1 MLVSWQA
8 GVVILAA
15 DPQIWRF
22 QFHPEVWILIAGILL
37 LTRYTLKVVAPNFVP
52 PNSEI
57 YSRKNFYAF
66 WVALFALWFASDWP
80 MHDIS
85 EEYLYSVHM
94 VQHMIISLI
103 VPPLLLSALPVWLTK
118 AIFNTLGGDKNFTK
132 RISNPIA
139 AGICFNFVVIVT
151 HLPFAVNYSIENGSF
166 HYFIHLAVFISS
178 LWMWLPIINPM
189 KEFRISLPTQMVYLF
204 LMSVVPTIPAGFL
217 TFAGG
222 ALYDAYDHQVRLW
235 GIDITTD
242 QQLAGFVMKLVGG
255 VYLWVWIA
263 ARFFQ
268 WSRRNQPEMVLV
280 ESKSDDSK
288 ITTT

>member
-1 MLVSWQA
+1 MCESWQA
-8 GVVILAA
+8 GVVVFAA
-15 DPQIWRF
+15 NPQIWRF
-22 QFHPEVWILIAGILL
+22 QFHPEVWILIAGVLL
-37 LTRYTLKVVAPNFVP
+37 LARYAVKVIAPNFVE
-52 PNSEI
+52 PNEEI
-57 YSRKNFYAF
+57 YTRKNFFAF
-66 WVALFALWFASDWP
+66 WAALFALWFASDWP

-103 VPPLLLSALPVWLTK
+103 VPPLLLTALPVWLTK
-118 AIFNTLGGDKNFTK
+118 ALFGTFSGDRTFTK

-139 AGICFNFVVIVT
+139 AGVCYNLIVIVT
-151 HLPFAVNYSIENGSF
+151 HLPFAVNYSIESGAF
-166 HYFIHLAVFISS
+166 HYFLHLAVFVSS

-189 KEFRISLPTQMVYLF
+189 KEYRISLPTQMVYLF
-204 LMSVVPTIPAGFL
+204 LMSVVPTVPAGFL

-242 QQLAGFVMKLVGG
+242 QQLAGLVMKLAGSI
-255 VYLWVWIA
+255 YLWVWIA

-280 ESKSDDSK
+280 ETKAENSKVL
-288 ITTT
+288 

>member
-1 MLVSWQA
+1 MCKSWQA
-8 GVVILAA
+8 GVVVFAA
-15 DPQIWRF
+15 NPQIWRF
-22 QFHPEVWILIAGILL
+22 QFHPEVWILIAGVLL
-37 LTRYTLKVVAPNFVP
+37 LARYAVKVIAPNFVE
-52 PNSEI
+52 PNEEI
-57 YSRKNFYAF
+57 YTRKNFFAF
-66 WVALFALWFASDWP
+66 WAALFALWFASDWP

-103 VPPLLLSALPVWLTK
+103 VPPLLLTALPVWLTK
-118 AIFNTLGGDKNFTK
+118 AIFGTFSGDRTFTK
-132 RISNPIA
+132 KISNPIA
-139 AGICFNFVVIVT
+139 AGVCYNLIVIVT
-151 HLPFAVNYSIENGSF
+151 HLPFAVNYSIESGAF
-166 HYFIHLAVFISS
+166 HYFLHLAVFVSS

-189 KEFRISLPTQMVYLF
+189 KEYRISLPTQMVYLF
-204 LMSVVPTIPAGFL
+204 LMSVVPTVPAGFL

-242 QQLAGFVMKLVGG
+242 QQLAGLVMKLAGSI
-255 VYLWVWIA
+255 YLWVWIA

-280 ESKSDDSK
+280 ETKAENTK
-288 ITTT
+288 V

>member
-1 MLVSWQA
+1 MVF
-8 GVVILAA
+8 AA
-15 DPQIWRF
+15 NPQIWRF
-22 QFHPEVWILIAGILL
+22 QFHPEVWILIAGVLL
-37 LTRYTLKVVAPNFVP
+37 LARYAVKVIAPNFVE
-52 PNSEI
+52 PNEEI
-57 YSRKNFYAF
+57 YTRKNFFAF
-66 WVALFALWFASDWP
+66 WAALFALWFASDWP

-103 VPPLLLSALPVWLTK
+103 VPPLLLTALPVWLTK
-118 AIFNTLGGDKNFTK
+118 AIFGTFSGDRTFTK
-132 RISNPIA
+132 KISNPIA
-139 AGICFNFVVIVT
+139 AGVCYNLIVIVT
-151 HLPFAVNYSIENGSF
+151 HLPFAVNYSIESGAF
-166 HYFIHLAVFISS
+166 HYFLHLAVFVSS

-189 KEFRISLPTQMVYLF
+189 KEYRISLPPQMVYLF
-204 LMSVVPTIPAGFL
+204 LMSVVPTVPAGFL

-242 QQLAGFVMKLVGG
+242 QQLAGLVMKLAGSI
-255 VYLWVWIA
+255 YLWVWIA

-280 ESKSDDSK
+280 ETKAENTK
-288 ITTT
+288 V

>member
-1 MLVSWQA
+1 MVFA
-8 GVVILAA
+8 V

-22 QFHPEVWILIAGILL
+22 QFHPEVWILVAGILL
-37 LTRYTLKVVAPNFVP
+37 LATYSVKVVAPNFVP
-52 PNSEI
+52 AGKDI
-57 YSRKNFYAF
+57 YTRKNFYAF
-66 WVALFALWFASDWP
+66 WAALFALWFASDWP

-103 VPPLLLSALPVWLTK
+103 VPPLFLTALPVWLTRL
-118 AIFNTLGGDKNFTK
+118 ILTPTGRIGILTK
-132 RISNPIA
+132 RIANPIA
-139 AGICFNFVVIVT
+139 AGLIYNFVVIVT

-166 HYFIHLAVFISS
+166 HYFLHLAVFVSS
-178 LWMWLPIINPM
+178 LWMWLPVINPM

-204 LMSVVPTIPAGFL
+204 LMSVIPTVPAGFL

-255 VYLWVWIA
+255 IYLWVWIA

-268 WSRRNQPEMVLV
+268 WSRRNQPDMVLV
-280 ESKSDDSK
+280 KNPPESSDVRS
-288 ITTT
+288 

>member
-1 MLVSWQA
+1 MCKSWQA
-8 GVVILAA
+8 GVVVFAA
-15 DPQIWRF
+15 NPQIWRF
-22 QFHPEVWILIAGILL
+22 QFHPEVWILIAGVLL
-37 LTRYTLKVVAPNFVP
+37 LARYAVKVIAPNFVE
-52 PNSEI
+52 PNEEI
-57 YSRKNFYAF
+57 YTRKNFFAF
-66 WVALFALWFASDWP
+66 WAALFALWFASDWP

-103 VPPLLLSALPVWLTK
+103 VPPLLLTALPVWLTK
-118 AIFNTLGGDKNFTK
+118 AIFGTFSGDRTFTK

-139 AGICFNFVVIVT
+139 AGVCYNLIVIVT
-151 HLPFAVNYSIENGSF
+151 HLPFAVNYSIESGAF
-166 HYFIHLAVFISS
+166 HYFLHLAVFVSS

-189 KEFRISLPTQMVYLF
+189 KEYRISLPTQMVYLF
-204 LMSVVPTIPAGFL
+204 LMSVVPTVPAGFL

-235 GIDITTD
+235 GSVITTD
-242 QQLAGFVMKLVGG
+242 QQLAGLVMKLAGSI
-255 VYLWVWIA
+255 YLWVWIA

-280 ESKSDDSK
+280 ETKAENTK
-288 ITTT
+288 V

>member
-1 MLVSWQA
+1 MCKSWQA
-8 GVVILAA
+8 GVVVFAA
-15 DPQIWRF
+15 NPQIWRF
-22 QFHPEVWILIAGILL
+22 QFHPEVWILIAGVLL
-37 LTRYTLKVVAPNFVP
+37 LARYAVKVIAPNFVE
-52 PNSEI
+52 PNEEI
-57 YSRKNFYAF
+57 YTRKNFFAF
-66 WVALFALWFASDWP
+66 WAALFALWFASDWP

-103 VPPLLLSALPVWLTK
+103 VPPLLLTALPVWLTK
-118 AIFNTLGGDKNFTK
+118 AMFGTFSGDRTFTK

-139 AGICFNFVVIVT
+139 AGVCYNLIVIVT
-151 HLPFAVNYSIENGSF
+151 HLPFAVNYSIESGAF
-166 HYFIHLAVFISS
+166 HYFLHLAVFVSS

-189 KEFRISLPTQMVYLF
+189 KEYRISLPTQMVYLF
-204 LMSVVPTIPAGFL
+204 LMSVVPTVPAGFL

-242 QQLAGFVMKLVGG
+242 QQLAGLVMKLAGSI
-255 VYLWVWIA
+255 YLWVWIA

-280 ESKSDDSK
+280 ETKAENTK
-288 ITTT
+288 V

>member
-1 MLVSWQA
+1 MCKSWQA
-8 GVVILAA
+8 GVVVFAA
-15 DPQIWRF
+15 NPQIWRF
-22 QFHPEVWILIAGILL
+22 QFHPEVWILIAGVLL
-37 LTRYTLKVVAPNFVP
+37 LARYAVKVIAPNFVE
-52 PNSEI
+52 PNEEI
-57 YSRKNFYAF
+57 YTRKNFFAF
-66 WVALFALWFASDWP
+66 WAALFALWFASDWP

-103 VPPLLLSALPVWLTK
+103 VPPLLLTALPVWLTK
-118 AIFNTLGGDKNFTK
+118 AIFGTFSGDRTFTK

-139 AGICFNFVVIVT
+139 AGVCYNLIVIVT
-151 HLPFAVNYSIENGSF
+151 HLPFAVNYSIESGAF
-166 HYFIHLAVFISS
+166 HYFLHLAVFVSS

-189 KEFRISLPTQMVYLF
+189 KEYRISLPTQMVYLF
-204 LMSVVPTIPAGFL
+204 LMSVVPTVPAGFL

-242 QQLAGFVMKLVGG
+242 QQLAGLVMKLAGSI
-255 VYLWVWIA
+255 YLWVWIA
-263 ARFFQ
+263 VRFFQ

-280 ESKSDDSK
+280 ETKAENSKVL
-288 ITTT
+288 

>member
-1 MLVSWQA
+1 MCESWQA
-8 GVVILAA
+8 GVVVFAA
-15 DPQIWRF
+15 NPQIWRF
-22 QFHPEVWILIAGILL
+22 QFHPEVWILIAGVLL
-37 LTRYTLKVVAPNFVP
+37 LARYAVKVIAPNFVE
-52 PNSEI
+52 PNEEI
-57 YSRKNFYAF
+57 YTRKNFFAF
-66 WVALFALWFASDWP
+66 WAALFALWFASDWP

-103 VPPLLLSALPVWLTK
+103 VPPLLLTALPVWLTK
-118 AIFNTLGGDKNFTK
+118 AIFGTFSGDRTFTK
-132 RISNPIA
+132 KISNPIA
-139 AGICFNFVVIVT
+139 AGVCYNLIVIVT
-151 HLPFAVNYSIENGSF
+151 HLPFAVNYSIESGAF
-166 HYFIHLAVFISS
+166 HYFLHLAVFVSS

-189 KEFRISLPTQMVYLF
+189 KEYRISLPTQMVYLF
-204 LMSVVPTIPAGFL
+204 LMSVVPTVPAGFL

-242 QQLAGFVMKLVGG
+242 QQLAGLVMKLAGSI
-255 VYLWVWIA
+255 YLWVWIA

-280 ESKSDDSK
+280 ETKAENTK
-288 ITTT
+288 V

>member
-1 MLVSWQA
+1 MCESWQA
-8 GVVILAA
+8 GVVVFAA
-15 DPQIWRF
+15 NPQIWRF
-22 QFHPEVWILIAGILL
+22 QFHPEVWILVAGVLFL
-37 LTRYTLKVVAPNFVP
+37 ARYAVKGIAPNFVQ
-52 PNSEI
+52 PNEEI
-57 YSRKNFYAF
+57 YTRKNFFAF
-66 WVALFALWFASDWP
+66 WAALFALWFASDWP

-103 VPPLLLSALPVWLTK
+103 VPPLLLTALPVWLTK
-118 AIFNTLGGDKNFTK
+118 AIFSTFSGDRTFSK

-139 AGICFNFVVIVT
+139 AGVCYNLIVIVT
-151 HLPFAVNYSIENGSF
+151 HLPFAVNYSIESGAF
-166 HYFIHLAVFISS
+166 HYFLHLAVFISS

-189 KEFRISLPTQMVYLF
+189 KEYRISLPTQMVYLF
-204 LMSVVPTIPAGFL
+204 LMSVVPTVPAGFL

-242 QQLAGFVMKLVGG
+242 QQLAGLVMKLAGSI
-255 VYLWVWIA
+255 YLWVWIA
-263 ARFFQ
+263 TRFFQ

-280 ESKSDDSK
+280 ETKAENTK
-288 ITTT
+288 VL

>member
-1 MLVSWQA
+1 VCESWQA
-8 GVVILAA
+8 GVVVFAA
-15 DPQIWRF
+15 NPQIWRF
-22 QFHPEVWILIAGILL
+22 QFHPEVWILVAGVLFL
-37 LTRYTLKVVAPNFVP
+37 ARYAVKGIAPNFVQ
-52 PNSEI
+52 PNEEI
-57 YSRKNFYAF
+57 YTRKNFFAF
-66 WVALFALWFASDWP
+66 WAALFALWFASDWP

-103 VPPLLLSALPVWLTK
+103 VPPLLLTALPVWLTK
-118 AIFNTLGGDKNFTK
+118 AIFSTFSGDRTFSK

-139 AGICFNFVVIVT
+139 AGVCYNLIVIVT
-151 HLPFAVNYSIENGSF
+151 HLPFAVNYSIESGAF
-166 HYFIHLAVFISS
+166 HYFLHLAVFISS

-189 KEFRISLPTQMVYLF
+189 KEYRISLPTQMVYLF
-204 LMSVVPTIPAGFL
+204 LMSVVPTVPAGFL

-242 QQLAGFVMKLVGG
+242 QQLAGLVMKLAGSI
-255 VYLWVWIA
+255 YLWVWIA
-263 ARFFQ
+263 TRFFQ

-280 ESKSDDSK
+280 ETKAENTK
-288 ITTT
+288 VL

>member
-1 MLVSWQA
+1 MCESWQA
-8 GVVILAA
+8 GVVVFAA
-15 DPQIWRF
+15 NPQIWRF
-22 QFHPEVWILIAGILL
+22 QFHPEVWILIAGVLFL
-37 LTRYTLKVVAPNFVP
+37 ARYAVRVIAPNFVQ
-52 PNSEI
+52 PNEEI
-57 YSRKNFYAF
+57 YTRKNFLSF
-66 WVALFALWFASDWP
+66 WAALFALWFASDWP

-103 VPPLLLSALPVWLTK
+103 VPPLLLTALPVWLTK
-118 AIFNTLGGDKNFTK
+118 AIFGTFSGDRTFTK

-139 AGICFNFVVIVT
+139 AGVCYNLIVIVT
-151 HLPFAVNYSIENGSF
+151 HLPFAVNYSIESGAF
-166 HYFIHLAVFISS
+166 HYFLHLAVFISS

-189 KEFRISLPTQMVYLF
+189 KEYRISLPTQMVYLF
-204 LMSVVPTIPAGFL
+204 LMSVVPTVPAGFL

-242 QQLAGFVMKLVGG
+242 QQLAGLVMKLAGSI
-255 VYLWVWIA
+255 YLWVWIA

-280 ESKSDDSK
+280 ETKAENTK
-288 ITTT
+288 VL

>member
-1 MLVSWQA
+1 MCESWQA
-8 GVVILAA
+8 GVVVFAA
-15 DPQIWRF
+15 NPQIWRF
-22 QFHPEVWILIAGILL
+22 QFHPEVWILIAGVLFL
-37 LTRYTLKVVAPNFVP
+37 ARYAVKVIAPNFVQ
-52 PNSEI
+52 PNEEI
-57 YSRKNFYAF
+57 YTRKKFLAF
-66 WVALFALWFASDWP
+66 WAALFALWFASDWP

-103 VPPLLLSALPVWLTK
+103 VPPLLLTALPVWLTK
-118 AIFNTLGGDKNFTK
+118 AIFGTFSGDRTFTK

-139 AGICFNFVVIVT
+139 AGVCYNLIVIVT
-151 HLPFAVNYSIENGSF
+151 HLPFAVNYSIESGAF
-166 HYFIHLAVFISS
+166 HYFLHLAVFVSS

-189 KEFRISLPTQMVYLF
+189 KEYRISLPTQMVYLF
-204 LMSVVPTIPAGFL
+204 LMSVVPTVPAGFL

-242 QQLAGFVMKLVGG
+242 QQLAGLVMKLAGSI
-255 VYLWVWIA
+255 YLWVWIA

-280 ESKSDDSK
+280 ETKAENTK
-288 ITTT
+288 VL

>member
-1 MLVSWQA
+1 MCESWQA
-8 GVVILAA
+8 GVVVFAA
-15 DPQIWRF
+15 NPQIWRF
-22 QFHPEVWILIAGILL
+22 QFHPEVWILIAGVLL
-37 LTRYTLKVVAPNFVP
+37 LARYAVKVIAPNFVE
-52 PNSEI
+52 PNEEI
-57 YSRKNFYAF
+57 YTRKNFFAF
-66 WVALFALWFASDWP
+66 WAALFALWFASDWP

-103 VPPLLLSALPVWLTK
+103 VPPLLLTALPVWLTK
-118 AIFNTLGGDKNFTK
+118 AIFGTFSGDRTFTK

-139 AGICFNFVVIVT
+139 AGVCYNLIVIVT
-151 HLPFAVNYSIENGSF
+151 HLPFAVNYSIESGAF
-166 HYFIHLAVFISS
+166 HYFLHLAVFVSS

-189 KEFRISLPTQMVYLF
+189 KEYRISLPTQMVYLF
-204 LMSVVPTIPAGFL
+204 LMSVVPTVPAGFL

-242 QQLAGFVMKLVGG
+242 QQLAGLVMKLAGSI
-255 VYLWVWIA
+255 YLWVWIA

-280 ESKSDDSK
+280 ETKAENTK
-288 ITTT
+288 V

>member
-1 MLVSWQA
+1 MVF
-8 GVVILAA
+8 AA
-15 DPQIWRF
+15 NPQIWRF
-22 QFHPEVWILIAGILL
+22 QFHPEVWILIAGVLFL
-37 LTRYTLKVVAPNFVP
+37 ARYAVKVLAPNFVR
-52 PNSEI
+52 PNEEI
-57 YSRKNFYAF
+57 YTRRNFYAF
-66 WVALFALWFASDWP
+66 WAALFALWFASDWP

-103 VPPLLLSALPVWLTK
+103 VPPLLLTALPVWLTK
-118 AIFNTLGGDKNFTK
+118 VIFGTFSGDRTFTK

-139 AGICFNFVVIVT
+139 AGVCYNLIVIVT
-151 HLPFAVNYSIENGSF
+151 HLPFAVNYSIESGAF
-166 HYFIHLAVFISS
+166 HYFLHLAVFISS

-189 KEFRISLPTQMVYLF
+189 KEYRISLPTQMVYLF
-204 LMSVVPTIPAGFL
+204 LMSVVPTVPAGFL

-242 QQLAGFVMKLVGG
+242 QQLAGLVMKLAGSI
-255 VYLWVWIA
+255 YLWVWIA
-263 ARFFQ
+263 TRFFQ

-280 ESKSDDSK
+280 ETKAENTK
-288 ITTT
+288 VL

>member
-1 MLVSWQA
+1 VCKSWQA
-8 GVVILAA
+8 GVVVFAA
-15 DPQIWRF
+15 NPQIWRF
-22 QFHPEVWILIAGILL
+22 QFHPEVWILIAGVLL
-37 LTRYTLKVVAPNFVP
+37 LARYAVKVIAPNFVE
-52 PNSEI
+52 PNEEI
-57 YSRKNFYAF
+57 YTRKNFFAF
-66 WVALFALWFASDWP
+66 WAALFALWFASDWP

-103 VPPLLLSALPVWLTK
+103 VPPLLLTALPVWLTK
-118 AIFNTLGGDKNFTK
+118 AIFGTFSGDRTFTK

-139 AGICFNFVVIVT
+139 AGVCYNLIVIVT
-151 HLPFAVNYSIENGSF
+151 HLPFAVNYSIESGAF
-166 HYFIHLAVFISS
+166 HYFLHLAVFVSS

-189 KEFRISLPTQMVYLF
+189 KEYRISLPTQMVYLF
-204 LMSVVPTIPAGFL
+204 LMSVVPTVPAGFL

-242 QQLAGFVMKLVGG
+242 QQLAGLVMKLAGSI
-255 VYLWVWIA
+255 YLWVWIA

-280 ESKSDDSK
+280 ETKAENTK
-288 ITTT
+288 V

>member
-1 MLVSWQA
+1 MCESWQA
-8 GVVILAA
+8 GVVVFAA
-15 DPQIWRF
+15 NPQIWRF
-22 QFHPEVWILIAGILL
+22 QFHPEVWILIAGVLFL
-37 LTRYTLKVVAPNFVP
+37 ARYAVRVIAPNFVQ
-52 PNSEI
+52 PNEEI
-57 YSRKNFYAF
+57 YTRKNFLAF
-66 WVALFALWFASDWP
+66 WAALFALWFASDWP

-103 VPPLLLSALPVWLTK
+103 VPPLLLTALPVWLTK
-118 AIFNTLGGDKNFTK
+118 AIFGTLSGDRSFTK

-139 AGICFNFVVIVT
+139 AGVCYNLIVIVT
-151 HLPFAVNYSIENGSF
+151 HLPFAVNYSIESGAF
-166 HYFIHLAVFISS
+166 HYFLHLAVFVSS

-189 KEFRISLPTQMVYLF
+189 KEYRISLPTQMVYLF
-204 LMSVVPTIPAGFL
+204 LMSVVPTVPAGFL

-242 QQLAGFVMKLVGG
+242 QQLAGLVMKLAGSI
-255 VYLWVWIA
+255 YLWVWIA

-280 ESKSDDSK
+280 ETKAENTK
-288 ITTT
+288 VL

>member
-1 MLVSWQA
+1 MCKSWQA
-8 GVVILAA
+8 GVVVFAA
-15 DPQIWRF
+15 NPQIWRF
-22 QFHPEVWILIAGILL
+22 QFHPEVWILIAGVLL
-37 LTRYTLKVVAPNFVP
+37 LARYAVKVIAPNFVE
-52 PNSEI
+52 PNEEI
-57 YSRKNFYAF
+57 YTRKNFFAF
-66 WVALFALWFASDWP
+66 WAALFALWFASDWP

-103 VPPLLLSALPVWLTK
+103 VPPLLLTALPVWLTK
-118 AIFNTLGGDKNFTK
+118 AIFGTFSGDRTFTK

-139 AGICFNFVVIVT
+139 AGVCYNLIVIVT
-151 HLPFAVNYSIENGSF
+151 HLPFAVNYSIESGAF
-166 HYFIHLAVFISS
+166 HYFLHLAVFVSS

-189 KEFRISLPTQMVYLF
+189 KEYRISLPTQMVYLF
-204 LMSVVPTIPAGFL
+204 LMSVVPTVPAGFL

-242 QQLAGFVMKLVGG
+242 QQLAGLVMKLAGSI
-255 VYLWVWIA
+255 YLWVWIA

-280 ESKSDDSK
+280 ETKAENTK
-288 ITTT
+288 V